1 MQMLTDVLA
10 MFLCTLFV
18 ISAVSKIAHL
28 SAFRELT
35 VAYGVLPAPIAR
47 GLGILL
53 PFAELSGAALLCH
66 GGTSLY
72 GSLVL
77 LVLLLGFAWAVST
90 VLRAKKNVSCGCYG
104 KFLDASADRF
114 TLFKI
119 GVLAAAALIVM
130 IRSFSHPVHPSPG
143 SILLGSFLTACLL
156 AAQAVWAY
164 HAKVMDRLK
173 NR

>member
-1 MQMLTDVLA
+1 MA
-10 MFLCTLFV
+10 
-18 ISAVSKIAHL
+18 KIAHL

-35 VAYGVLPAPIAR
+35 VAYRGFAR
-47 GLGILL
+47 PDHRVRRILL

-77 LVLLLGFAWAVST
+77 LVLLLGFAWAVLHRPARQKKRQ
-90 VLRAKKNVSCGCYG
+90 LRMLRQVRRQGG
-104 KFLDASADRF
+104 PVHPVQ
-114 TLFKI
+114 KI

-143 SILLGSFLTACLL
+143 SILLGSFLTALL
-156 AAQAVWAY
+156 FRAAQAVWSY